1 MAAHRVVDADI
12 LRRKRQ
18 LRAEIART
26 REATQATLGALAD
39 EKRRLTSW
47 KTYVRRFP
55 WVAMVV
61 SFAAGLW
68 VSGARRKTKLPR
80 TLAAGLI
87 QWGIA
92 SARSGVWTDLLAIWT
107 ASRPRPDDPD
117 TV

>member
-1 MAAHRVVDADI
+1 MAAQRIVDADI

-26 REATQATLGALAD
+26 RETTQATLGALAD

-68 VSGARRKTKLPR
+68 VTGARRKSKVPR
-80 TLAAGLI
+80 TLAASLF

-92 SARSGVWTDLLAIWT
+92 SARSGVWTDMMAIWKD
-107 ASRPRPDDPD
+107 SRRRPDDPD